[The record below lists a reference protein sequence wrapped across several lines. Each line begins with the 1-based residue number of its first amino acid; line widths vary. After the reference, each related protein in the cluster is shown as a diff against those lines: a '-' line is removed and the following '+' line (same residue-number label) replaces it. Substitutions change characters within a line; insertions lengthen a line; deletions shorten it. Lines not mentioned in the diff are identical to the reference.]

1 MLRLIHTQGG
11 REYHSTSKRRWKANI
26 IFTWPIEVVTFSP
39 MATHNNTK
47 TALLPTITSP
57 YKPRLYQN
65 TRVSFGSH
73 NLNFVAP
80 LPLPPQTEGEEGVA
94 CGYQQVGV
102 LKWNRF
108 ATYIFP
114 PSPLPPP
121 LLHSVNH
128 LLSHHLCPS
137 LKCTKPSSFFSEQSI
152 AWNNI
157 SEWKQKLQECT
168 QPHASAPDRISIM

>member
-1 MLRLIHTQGG
+1 MLRLTLKVNISAASSRGWLLGYNPTVCVLRLIHTQGG

-47 TALLPTITSP
+47 TVLLPTITSP

-114 PSPLPPP
+114 PSPLPSSTPSTIYSLTIFVLHWSAQSP
-121 LLHSVNH
+121 LLS
-128 LLSHHLCPS
+128 SRSS
-137 LKCTKPSSFFSEQSI
+137 L
-152 AWNNI
+152 
-157 SEWKQKLQECT
+157 
-168 QPHASAPDRISIM
+168 

>member
-1 MLRLIHTQGG
+1 MLRLTLKVNISAASSRGWLLGYNPTVCVKTNSHSG
-11 REYHSTSKRRWKANI
+11 RKGIPQYKQKKVEANI

-102 LKWNRF
+102 LK
-108 ATYIFP
+108 
-114 PSPLPPP
+114 
-121 LLHSVNH
+121 
-128 LLSHHLCPS
+128 
-137 LKCTKPSSFFSEQSI
+137 
-152 AWNNI
+152 
-157 SEWKQKLQECT
+157 
-168 QPHASAPDRISIM
+168 

>member
-1 MLRLIHTQGG
+1 MLRLTLKVNISSASSRGWLLGYNPTVCVLRLIHTQGG

-47 TALLPTITSP
+47 TVLLPTITSP
-57 YKPRLYQN
+57 YKPHLYQN

-102 LKWNRF
+102 LK
-108 ATYIFP
+108 
-114 PSPLPPP
+114 
-121 LLHSVNH
+121 
-128 LLSHHLCPS
+128 
-137 LKCTKPSSFFSEQSI
+137 
-152 AWNNI
+152 
-157 SEWKQKLQECT
+157 
-168 QPHASAPDRISIM
+168 